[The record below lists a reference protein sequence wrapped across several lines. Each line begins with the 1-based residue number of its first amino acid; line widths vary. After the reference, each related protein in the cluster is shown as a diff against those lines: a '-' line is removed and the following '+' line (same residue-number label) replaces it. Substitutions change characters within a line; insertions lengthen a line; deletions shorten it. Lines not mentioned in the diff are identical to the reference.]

1 VAGPHPLPCPPIPL
15 LILTHLSLLGACR
28 TPTPHPITMAA
39 VQTTILY
46 NTVPINIGVLCFVLV
61 PDGVGYGWDG
71 VGVMGR
77 LTDVLA
83 GVGFDGN

>member
-1 VAGPHPLPCPPIPL
+1 
-15 LILTHLSLLGACR
+15 
-28 TPTPHPITMAA
+28 MAA

-46 NTVPINIGVLCFVLV
+46 NTVPINIGVLCCVLV
-61 PDGVGYGWDG
+61 PGGVGYGWDG
-71 VGVMGR
+71 VGVMGG